1 MIETRGWTSA
11 IDTAAA
17 DCDSGHPARTAAIGN
32 INRCVTSIIDPMKTM
47 RLCEAVAFYYDED
60 ALLPSLF
67 IRSTE
72 LVDAAA
78 CCYI

>member
-1 MIETRGWTSA
+1 MIETRGWTSV
-11 IDTAAA
+11 IDTATA